1 MSGSDLCAFDSSYNA
16 FYVTNDKRSYARIY
30 NNGKYNFP
38 AETDMN
44 KQGEYLYISGS
55 GKHDFISEIFE
66 VFGVDL

>member
-1 MSGSDLCAFDSSYNA
+1 M
-16 FYVTNDKRSYARIY
+16 ND
-30 NNGKYNFP
+30 GKYNFP